1 MKGVSDMNG
10 RKHSC
15 LIRILSLLMVSMLL
29 LPLAGRAEQEQEA
42 GQELLNGLDF
52 GGSLNVQLYKESGGA
67 AVLSIVDGELQVDVQ
82 DVGRVEHAIQPYYDG
97 FKLIQG
103 VSYVLSWDVRSSVER
118 YMQVRIQLNGGDYH
132 AYASDRIHTTPEM
145 THYELSFTMTED
157 TDPAPRLCVNMGDVP
172 EVEGEGHGVQEP
184 HQVYFDNFSLK
195 VVDSSNA
202 VAEGED
208 PDAVGIRLNQV
219 GYTVKAV
226 KTAVF
231 AGISTDEDSFRVVKA
246 DTGETVFEGTL
257 GPVVDNAWAG
267 ETDRVA
273 DFSTLAEPGTYAVEA
288 ADGTRSPV
296 FALADDVYTELL
308 RAAVRMLTLQRCGT
322 PLEQEIGEDF
332 AHPACHTSEATIYG
346 TDRKIDVSGG
356 WHDAGDYGRYTVSGA
371 KAAADLLQAHERL
384 GGKLDDI
391 GIPESGDGTDDLLQE
406 AKYEL
411 DWLLKMQREDGG
423 VYHKVTCRNFPAFI
437 SPEKE
442 TDELVVSPVS
452 NTATGDFAA
461 VMAMA
466 GRIFAESGDDQLASA
481 AQGYIDAAEQA
492 WSYLENHKGDP
503 GFVNPDDVV
512 TGEYPDD
519 HDGDEYLWASA
530 ELGRATGKDI
540 YHAAAEEYLE
550 SGASHAGL
558 GWLDVG
564 SYGLYAILKDESA
577 GSLRGKAEQLLREYA
592 EKVIGIAASNPYG
605 IDRTD
610 TYEWGSN
617 MGVANTGAVLQMAAE
632 MLNEEKY
639 AIAAGRYL
647 DYLLGENATGYC
659 FVTAFGTRSPEHPH
673 HRPST
678 AAGKAMPGML
688 VGGPDN
694 GLEDTYAVAALTG
707 KPPAKCYAD
716 SDQTYSTNEVC
727 VYWNSP
733 LVLLIAGQ

>member
-1 MKGVSDMNG
+1 MKQG
-10 RKHSC
+10 KHTQW
-15 LIRILSLLMVSMLL
+15 IRILCLLLVSALV
-29 LPLAGRAEQEQEA
+29 LPLAAGAEQKQEA
-42 GQELLNGLDF
+42 GQELLSGLDF
-52 GGSLNVQLYKESGGA
+52 GGALNVQLYKESGGA
-67 AVLSIVDGELQVDVQ
+67 ADLSIVDGELQVDVQ

-103 VSYVLSWDVRSSVER
+103 VSYVLSWDVRSTVER

-132 AYASDRIHTTPEM
+132 AYASDRILTTPEM
-145 THYELSFTMTED
+145 THYELAFTMTED

-172 EVEGEGHGVQEP
+172 EVEGEGHGIQEP
-184 HQVYFDNFSLK
+184 HQAYFDNFSLK
-195 VVDSSNA
+195 VVDSSSA
-202 VAEGED
+202 VAASED
-208 PDAVGIRLNQV
+208 PDAVGIRVNQV
-219 GYTVKAV
+219 GYTVNSA

-231 AGISTDEDSFRVVKA
+231 AGISADMDSFRIVKA
-246 DTGETVFEGTL
+246 DSGETVFEGTL

-267 ETDRVA
+267 ETDRIA
-273 DFSTLAEPGTYAVEA
+273 DFSALTEPGTYAVEA
-288 ADGTRSPV
+288 ANGTRSPV
-296 FALADDVYTELL
+296 FTIADDVYAELL

-322 PLEQEIGEDF
+322 ALEQEIGGDF
-332 AHPACHTSEATIYG
+332 AHPECHTAEATIYG
-346 TDRKIDVSGG
+346 TDQKIDVSGG

-371 KAAADLLQAHERL
+371 KAVADLLQAHERL
-384 GGKLDDI
+384 GCKLDDA

-461 VMAMA
+461 VMAMG
-466 GRIFAESGDDQLASA
+466 GRIFAESKDDQLASA
-481 AQGYIDAAEQA
+481 AQGYIDAAERA
-492 WSYLENHKGDP
+492 WAYLEAHKGDP
-503 GFVNPDDVV
+503 GFKNPDDIV

-519 HDGDEYLWASA
+519 HDGDEYLWAA
-530 ELGRATGKDI
+530 GELGRTTGKDI
-540 YHAAAEEYLE
+540 YRTAAEEYLE

-564 SYGLYAILKDESA
+564 SYGLYAILKDEKA
-577 GSLRGKAEQLLREYA
+577 GDSLRKKAEQKLLEYS
-592 EKVIGIAASNPYG
+592 EKALKTAASNPYG

-617 MGVANTGAVLQMAAE
+617 MGVANTGAVLQMASE
-632 MLNEEKY
+632 TLGTEKF
-639 AIAAGRYL
+639 AVSAGRYL

-659 FVTAFGTRSPEHPH
+659 FVTGFGTRSPEHPH

-688 VGGPDN
+688 VGGPDS
-694 GLEDTYAVAALTG
+694 GLDDPYAVAALTG
-707 KPPAKCYAD
+707 KAPAKCYAD

-733 LVLLIAGQ
+733 LILLIAGY

>member
-1 MKGVSDMNG
+1 MNG
-10 RKHSC
+10 KRRNHW
-15 LIRILSLLMVSMLL
+15 IRILCLL
-29 LPLAGRAEQEQEA
+29 LVSALMLPAAAGAEAEQEP
-42 GQELLNGLDF
+42 GQELLSGLDF
-52 GGSLNVQLYKESGGA
+52 EGALNVQLYKESGGA
-67 AVLSIVDGELQVDVQ
+67 AELSIVDGELQVDVQ
-82 DVGRVEHAIQPYYDG
+82 DVGKVEHAIQPFYDG

-103 VSYVLSWDVRSSVER
+103 VSYVLSWDVRSTVER

-132 AYASDRIHTTPEM
+132 AYTSERILATPEK
-145 THYELSFTMTED
+145 THYELAFTMTED

-184 HQVYFDNFSLK
+184 HQVYFDNISLK
-195 VVDSSNA
+195 VIDVSGA
-202 VAEGED
+202 VAEGEE
-208 PDAVGIRLNQV
+208 PDAVGIRVNQV
-219 GYTVKAV
+219 GYTPKAT

-231 AGISTDEDSFRVVKA
+231 AGISTDADSFRVVNA
-246 DTGETVFEGTL
+246 ESGETVLEGTL
-257 GPVVDNAWAG
+257 GPVTDNAWAG
-267 ETDRVA
+267 ETDRIA
-273 DFSTLAEPGTYAVEA
+273 DFSALTEPGTYAVEA
-288 ADGTRSPV
+288 ANGTRSPV
-296 FALADDVYTELL
+296 FTVAENVYAELL

-322 PLEQEIGEDF
+322 ALEEEIGGDF
-332 AHPACHTSEATIYG
+332 AHPECHTTEALIYG
-346 TDRKIDVSGG
+346 TDQKIDVSGG
-356 WHDAGDYGRYTVSGA
+356 WHDAGDYGRYTVSGT
-371 KAAADLLQAHERL
+371 KAAADLLQAHVRL
-384 GGKLDDI
+384 GGKLDDA

-406 AKYEL
+406 AKFEL

-466 GRIFAESGDDQLASA
+466 GRIFAESNDEKLAA
-481 AQGYIDAAEQA
+481 AAPGYLNAAERA
-492 WSYLENHKGDP
+492 WTYLEAHQGDP
-503 GFVNPDDVV
+503 GFRNPEDIV

-519 HDGDEYLWASA
+519 HDGDEYLWAAA
-530 ELGRATGKDI
+530 ELGRTTGKEV
-540 YHAAAEEYLE
+540 YHKAAEEYLE
-550 SGASHAGL
+550 SSASHGGL

-564 SYGLYAILKDESA
+564 SYGLYAILKDETSDS
-577 GSLRGKAEQLLREYA
+577 GLRGKAEQALREYA
-592 EKVIGIAASNPYG
+592 EKAVETAAKNPYG

-617 MGVANTGAVLQMAAE
+617 MGVANTGSVLQMATE
-632 MLNEEKY
+632 TLGDEKY
-639 AIAAGRYL
+639 AAASGRYL

-659 FVTAFGTRSPEHPH
+659 FVTAFGTKSPEHPH

-688 VGGPDN
+688 VGGPDD
-694 GLEDTYAVAALTG
+694 GLEDTYAQAALSG

-733 LVLLIAGQ
+733 MILLIAGQ